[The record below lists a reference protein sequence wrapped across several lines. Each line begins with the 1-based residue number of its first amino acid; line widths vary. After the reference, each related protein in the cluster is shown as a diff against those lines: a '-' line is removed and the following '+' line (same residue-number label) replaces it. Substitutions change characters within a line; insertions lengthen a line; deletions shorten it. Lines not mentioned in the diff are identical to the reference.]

1 MSFQQTWSGRDF
13 PRSFY
18 IRNASSSN
26 ALYVAGPA
34 TEITLLAAGHCSFG
48 NEMFKKLLISN
59 RGEIAVRI
67 IRACREMGI
76 SPIAVF
82 SEADRASLHVRMAD
96 QAICIGPP
104 PSTESY
110 LNIDK
115 IIGAAR
121 TAGADAIHP
130 GYGFLSENADF
141 AEAVDHAGLV
151 LVGPPAASMRI
162 MGTKTRARVAAQ
174 SAGAPV
180 VPGTTTALAS
190 PDEAALAATTIGYPI
205 MLKAAAGGGG
215 KGMRLVRSPEEIQ
228 SAFSVASSEAASSF
242 KDASVYVEK
251 YIDKPRHIEV
261 QLLGDHFGN
270 MVYLGERE
278 CSLQRRH
285 QKVIEECPS
294 PAMDPALRARM
305 GETAVRI
312 ASAAGYFN
320 AGTIEFLV
328 DSNRNFY
335 FLEMNTRLQ
344 VEHPVTELVVGRDLV
359 HEQIKIACGQRLS
372 FTQDDVSMHGA
383 AIECRIYAEDPN
395 NSFMPSPGLITGL
408 VVPSG
413 PGIRNDS
420 GIYRGWDVPVF
431 YDSLLAKLA
440 VWGETREQAVSRLAR
455 ALSEYRI
462 DGIKTTLQFFRDI
475 ILDQDFRAG
484 NLDTGFIDRFLGR
497 RAASHEGEDD
507 SSLSDLAAVAAALYM
522 KALASESRPSMQPNQ
537 ISRWKHTDRR

>member
-1 MSFQQTWSGRDF
+1 
-13 PRSFY
+13 
-18 IRNASSSN
+18 
-26 ALYVAGPA
+26 
-34 TEITLLAAGHCSFG
+34 
-48 NEMFKKLLISN
+48 MFKKLLIAN

-76 SPIAVF
+76 SPVVVF

-96 QAICIGPP
+96 QAIFIGPP

-110 LNIDK
+110 LNIDR
-115 IIGAAR
+115 IIAAAR

-141 AEAVDHAGLV
+141 AEAVEQAGLV

-174 SAGAPV
+174 SAGAAV

-190 PDEAALAATTIGYPI
+190 ADEAALAAASIGYPI

-228 SAFSVASSEAASSF
+228 SAFSVAASEAAASF

-285 QKVIEECPS
+285 QKVVEECPS
-294 PAMDPALRARM
+294 PVMDPELRARM

-312 ASAAGYFN
+312 ASSAGYFN

-328 DSNRNFY
+328 DSERNFY

-359 HEQIKIACGQRLS
+359 HQQIKIAGGEPLG
-372 FTQDDVSMHGA
+372 FTQDNVSMQGA

-395 NSFMPSPGLITGL
+395 NAFMPSPGLITGL
-408 VVPSG
+408 VAPSG

-420 GIYRGWDVPVF
+420 GIYQGWDVPVF

-440 VWGETREQAVSRLAR
+440 VWGETREQAVSRLER

-462 DGIKTTLQFFRDI
+462 EGVRTTLQFFRDI
-475 ILDQDFRAG
+475 VVDPDFRAG
-484 NLDTGFIDRFLGR
+484 NFDTGFIDRFLDR
-497 RAASHEGEDD
+497 RAGSGEPADD
-507 SSLSDLAAVAAALYM
+507 PSLSDLAAVAAALRMRYQ
-522 KALASESRPSMQPNQ
+522 ASTSRQSIQPNEV
-537 ISRWKHTDRR
+537 SRWKHMGRR

>member
-1 MSFQQTWSGRDF
+1 
-13 PRSFY
+13 
-18 IRNASSSN
+18 
-26 ALYVAGPA
+26 
-34 TEITLLAAGHCSFG
+34 
-48 NEMFKKLLISN
+48 MFKKLLISN
-59 RGEIAVRI
+59 LGEIAVRI

-174 SAGAPV
+174 TAGAPV
-180 VPGTTTALAS
+180 VPGTTSALAS
-190 PDEAALAATTIGYPI
+190 PDEAALAAATIGYPI

-261 QLLGDHFGN
+261 Q
-270 MVYLGERE
+270 
-278 CSLQRRH
+278 
-285 QKVIEECPS
+285 
-294 PAMDPALRARM
+294 
-305 GETAVRI
+305 
-312 ASAAGYFN
+312 
-320 AGTIEFLV
+320 
-328 DSNRNFY
+328 
-335 FLEMNTRLQ
+335 
-344 VEHPVTELVVGRDLV
+344 
-359 HEQIKIACGQRLS
+359 
-372 FTQDDVSMHGA
+372 
-383 AIECRIYAEDPN
+383 
-395 NSFMPSPGLITGL
+395 
-408 VVPSG
+408 
-413 PGIRNDS
+413 
-420 GIYRGWDVPVF
+420 
-431 YDSLLAKLA
+431 
-440 VWGETREQAVSRLAR
+440 
-455 ALSEYRI
+455 
-462 DGIKTTLQFFRDI
+462 
-475 ILDQDFRAG
+475 
-484 NLDTGFIDRFLGR
+484 
-497 RAASHEGEDD
+497 
-507 SSLSDLAAVAAALYM
+507 
-522 KALASESRPSMQPNQ
+522 
-537 ISRWKHTDRR
+537 

>member
-1 MSFQQTWSGRDF
+1 
-13 PRSFY
+13 
-18 IRNASSSN
+18 
-26 ALYVAGPA
+26 
-34 TEITLLAAGHCSFG
+34 
-48 NEMFKKLLISN
+48 
-59 RGEIAVRI
+59 
-67 IRACREMGI
+67 
-76 SPIAVF
+76 
-82 SEADRASLHVRMAD
+82 
-96 QAICIGPP
+96 
-104 PSTESY
+104 
-110 LNIDK
+110 
-115 IIGAAR
+115 
-121 TAGADAIHP
+121 
-130 GYGFLSENADF
+130 
-141 AEAVDHAGLV
+141 
-151 LVGPPAASMRI
+151 
-162 MGTKTRARVAAQ
+162 
-174 SAGAPV
+174 
-180 VPGTTTALAS
+180 
-190 PDEAALAATTIGYPI
+190 
-205 MLKAAAGGGG
+205 
-215 KGMRLVRSPEEIQ
+215 
-228 SAFSVASSEAASSF
+228 
-242 KDASVYVEK
+242 
-251 YIDKPRHIEV
+251 
-261 QLLGDHFGN
+261 
-270 MVYLGERE
+270 
-278 CSLQRRH
+278 
-285 QKVIEECPS
+285 
-294 PAMDPALRARM
+294 
-305 GETAVRI
+305 
-312 ASAAGYFN
+312 
-320 AGTIEFLV
+320 
-328 DSNRNFY
+328 
-335 FLEMNTRLQ
+335 MNTRLQ

-522 KALASESRPSMQPNQ
+522 KARASESRPSMQPNQ

>member
-1 MSFQQTWSGRDF
+1 
-13 PRSFY
+13 
-18 IRNASSSN
+18 
-26 ALYVAGPA
+26 
-34 TEITLLAAGHCSFG
+34 
-48 NEMFKKLLISN
+48 MFKKLLISN

-67 IRACREMGI
+67 IRACREMGV

-294 PAMDPALRARM
+294 PAMDPVLRARM

-328 DSNRNFY
+328 DSDRNFY

-484 NLDTGFIDRFLGR
+484 NFDTGFIDSFLGR
-497 RAASHEGEDD
+497 RADSHEREDD
-507 SSLSDLAAVAAALYM
+507 SSLSDLAAVAAALHM
-522 KALASESRPSMQPNQ
+522 KALASESRPSMPPNQ